1 MALAQTLP
9 SHSQTQHL
17 SYISPERFAKLLE
30 QSTPKDSGE
39 LDIRVNKQLPLYN
52 RIYKPFTGF
61 ERISRVKYDL
71 VLDTSSTRGSVPTI
85 VGAFFAIPSKRV
97 IGSAAVSTACEAG
110 CIARLDEP
118 DEWHEHARFKTFE
131 SINMKE
137 GILPP
142 SVFDVR
148 VYGLAIGG
156 KPRVDFHSSELGIL
170 NMTSGIPLPP
180 FAPKVDW
187 FLTDRVFATG
197 YDS

>member
-1 MALAQTLP
+1 MASAQTIPLR
-9 SHSQTQHL
+9 SQAQHL

-39 LDIRVNKQLPLYN
+39 LDIRLNKQLPLYN
-52 RIYKPFTGF
+52 PAYKPLTGF

-71 VLDTSSTRGSVPTI
+71 VLDTSSTRGNVPTL
-85 VGAFFAIPSKRV
+85 VGALFAIPSERV
-97 IGSAAVSTACEAG
+97 IGLAKISTVCEAG
-110 CIARLDEP
+110 GIARLDEP
-118 DEWHEHARFKTFE
+118 DEWHEYARFKTFE
-131 SINMKE
+131 PINMKD

-156 KPRVDFHSSELGIL
+156 KPRVDFHSSELGVF
-170 NMTSGIPLPP
+170 NMASGIPLPS
-180 FAPKVDW
+180 FAPKAEW
-187 FLTDRVFATG
+187 FLTDRVFASG